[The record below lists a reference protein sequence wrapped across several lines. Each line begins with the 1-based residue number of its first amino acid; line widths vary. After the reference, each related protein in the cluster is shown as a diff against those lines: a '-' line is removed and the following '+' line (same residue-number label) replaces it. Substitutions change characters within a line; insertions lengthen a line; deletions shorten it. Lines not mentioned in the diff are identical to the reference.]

1 MGHRQ
6 PAELP
11 NIMFGMLGTFI
22 IILVI
27 NWEKYSIG
35 CHTCHRVLPWL
46 CAGGANTGKS
56 SLLTSILIC
65 LNFNKLQTGL
75 AQQ

>member
-1 MGHRQ
+1 MRYLMLYHMGHRQ

-35 CHTCHRVLPWL
+35 CHTCHRVLPW
-46 CAGGANTGKS
+46 CWWGEHGDR
-56 SLLTSILIC
+56 LTVDKYFYLP
-65 LNFNKLQTGL
+65 KL
-75 AQQ
+75 

>member
-1 MGHRQ
+1 MRYLMLYHMGHRQ

-27 NWEKYSIG
+27 NWEKCSIG

-46 CAGGANTGKS
+46 GAGGKVHGER
-56 SLLTSILIC
+56 LTVDKYFYLP
-65 LNFNKLQTGL
+65 KL
-75 AQQ
+75 